1 MEVPRLGVEWELQ
14 LPAYTTATA
23 TQDPSRVCS
32 LHHSSRQ
39 RRILN
44 PRSKARDRTCN
55 FMVPSRIHQPLSH
68 DGNSSSVL
76 LRSCPMSEMTQLSL
90 RKPMPGDRSLC
101 SGQQDGRQNKVP
113 ASPIG
118 TFEALKGQELPGWGQ
133 SCPRGCCPGLRRP
146 RDDRVL
152 TCHQAWSPTWHLRP
166 GKSSRCAET
175 SLSQGIT
182 LGGLDPIPAF
192 LAGVLMWVCGC
203 VCVCV
208 CSSTCV

>member
-1 MEVPRLGVEWELQ
+1 
-14 LPAYTTATA
+14 
-23 TQDPSRVCS
+23 
-32 LHHSSRQ
+32 
-39 RRILN
+39 
-44 PRSKARDRTCN
+44 
-55 FMVPSRIHQPLSH
+55 
-68 DGNSSSVL
+68 
-76 LRSCPMSEMTQLSL
+76 MSEMTQLSL

-113 ASPIG
+113 ASPID
-118 TFEALKGQELPGWGQ
+118 TFEALEGQELPGWGQ

-152 TCHQAWSPTWHLRP
+152 TCHQAWSPTWHLPP

-192 LAGVLMWVCGC
+192 LAGVLTWVCGF
-203 VCVCV
+203 VCVRAHV
-208 CSSTCV
+208 CERETEEVNSLHCQGQELRGKPGVFCPQASCHRHRTLRWPCPDHCAPAAPAAGASQT